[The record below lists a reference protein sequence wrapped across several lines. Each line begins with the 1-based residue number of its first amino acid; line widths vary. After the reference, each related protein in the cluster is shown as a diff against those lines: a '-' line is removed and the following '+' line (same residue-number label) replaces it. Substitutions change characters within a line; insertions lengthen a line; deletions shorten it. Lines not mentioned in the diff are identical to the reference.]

1 MGRIYLKKRGRLVT
15 KALLLVSSAIAVLW
29 TAPAFS
35 QTISAP
41 APAPTAGAPNMAI
54 QEVVVTAQRRAENL
68 QKSSLSIEVVSGASL
83 QQVKNVWDLATLTP
97 GVVIQTTGSSP
108 QIFIHGV
115 GDNASDNTGVGSVA
129 SSVDGIYYARQEA
142 LGPALFDLQRIEIL
156 TGPQGTL
163 YGRNAS
169 GGAINVLTNQ
179 PKLDNLSGYVA
190 GDFGSFDLHR
200 EEAAVNLPIGSTVA
214 LRLAGQITDRDGYL
228 TSGLDDD
235 HSKALRARLLWQP
248 SDRYS
253 VIFNADV
260 SQVTGNG
267 GGFGIYPVVGGNPW
281 HGTTAQPL
289 IFAFPTGAGT
299 GTPGLTGPT
308 DSAVNSKNYGYN
320 FEANADLGWAK
331 LTLIPSFR
339 YQEILGVQYSV
350 NSRFAEDAT
359 TEEPTVE
366 LRLSNS
372 NGPLKWVAGGYYYG
386 EHLIVPDS
394 QTSTTTRGSIFDSE
408 RLAYAGFAQ
417 ATYSLTDQLRLIGG
431 VRYTTETVT
440 GAISSAAGAIGD
452 AAAPYHATGAYT
464 PVAPI
469 SNGRTNYK
477 VGAEYDL
484 TPTSMLYVTDSTG
497 FKAGGFSGSAS
508 CGATAYKPED
518 LSALTGGI
526 RNRFLD
532 NRLQVNGEVFLW
544 NYTNQQIAIVTTNAC
559 GQTTQLILNPGNATM
574 KGGNLNTVFRLTSS
588 DTLHGSVQYQDT
600 RYDTFS
606 ITQSGSAPYTAGLGS
621 PCSATAVPGTA
632 LFNINCAGE
641 GLTKA
646 PKWSGTAGYAH
657 VFEFGENKV
666 TFNIDGEFASGT
678 WMDLGYGPNDFAPGY
693 ARLNSALTFASKD
706 NWTLAVYVNNLTN
719 AAVYSGGFVSAVIAP
734 NGKDYY
740 AAGIAPPRTAGVRLR
755 MNFGS

>member
-1 MGRIYLKKRGRLVT
+1 MT
-15 KALLLVSSAIAVLW
+15 KALLLVSSAITVMWA
-29 TAPAFS
+29 APAFS
-35 QTISAP
+35 QITSAP
-41 APAPTAGAPNMAI
+41 APNTGSTETAIP
-54 QEVVVTAQRRAENL
+54 EVIVTAQRRSESI
-68 QKSSLSIEVVSGASL
+68 QKSSLSIEVFSGAAV
-83 QQVKNVWDLATLTP
+83 QQVRNVWDLATLTP

-108 QIFIHGV
+108 QVFIHGV

-129 SSVDGIYYARQEA
+129 SNVDGVYYARQEA
-142 LGPALFDLQRIEIL
+142 VGPELFDVQRIEIL

-163 YGRNAS
+163 YGRNAT
-169 GGAINVLTNQ
+169 GGAINILTNQ
-179 PKLDNLSGYVA
+179 PRLDNLAGYVA
-190 GDFGSFDLHR
+190 GDFGSFNLHR

-214 LRLAGQITDRDGYL
+214 LRVAGQITDRDGYL

-248 SDRYS
+248 NDRYS
-253 VIFNADV
+253 VLFNADV
-260 SQVTGNG
+260 SQVTGEG

-281 HGTTAQPL
+281 RGTTAQPL
-289 IFAFPTGAGT
+289 IFAFPTGTAT
-299 GTPGLTGPT
+299 GTPGITGPT

-339 YQEILGVQYSV
+339 YQEILGIQYSS

-372 NGPLKWVAGGYYYG
+372 NGPLKWVAGGYYYA

-394 QTSTTTRGSIFDSE
+394 QTSTSTRGSIFDSD
-408 RLAYAGFAQ
+408 RQAYAGFAQ
-417 ATYSLTDQLRLIGG
+417 ATYSVTDKLRLIGG
-431 VRYTTETVT
+431 LRYTSETIT

-452 AAAPYHATGAYT
+452 PADPYHAVGAYT

-484 TPTSMLYVTDSTG
+484 TPTSMLYITDSTG

-508 CGATAYKPED
+508 CGALPYKPED
-518 LSALTGGI
+518 LSAFDAGI
-526 RNRFLD
+526 RNRFFD
-532 NRLQVNGEVFLW
+532 NRLQVNGELFLW
-544 NYTNQQIAIVTTNAC
+544 NYTNQQIAVVGLNRC
-559 GQTTQLILNPGNATM
+559 GQNGQLILNPGNATM
-574 KGGNLNTVFRLTSS
+574 KGVNLDTIFRLTSS
-588 DTLHGSVQYQDT
+588 DTIHGGVEYDDT
-600 RYDTFS
+600 HYTSFA

-621 PCSATAVPGTA
+621 ACTAVAVPSSS
-632 LFNINCAGE
+632 LFNIDCAGE
-641 GLTKA
+641 ELTKA
-646 PKWSGTAGYAH
+646 PKWSGTASYEH
-657 VFEFGENKV
+657 VFELGDNKL
-666 TFNIDGEFASGT
+666 TFNVAAQFASGT

-693 ARLNSALTFASKD
+693 ARLNSTLTFASKD
-706 NWTLAVYVNNLTN
+706 HWTLAAYVNNITN
-719 AAVYSGGFVSAVIAP
+719 AAVYSGGFYSTVLAP
-734 NGKDYY
+734 NGRNFY
-740 AAGIAPPRTAGVRLR
+740 AAGIAPPRTVGVRLR